1 MLLSE
6 ILILLSLFDQSFV
19 LSPHGSLIGTFWF
32 IQTEPQLIVG
42 SFFCYWFVEYF
53 SFVWIWVIVLAL
65 LLGIEF
71 ASRSSISKLLKLR
84 KKLQF
89 ILNLLSCVS
98 LSNLNCG
105 LICGLVA
112 LLIPWYDHKW
122 LWWIVLALLFGIEFA
137 SRGSNKQRKLLNL
150 RKKLQ
155 SIVNFPSSFELRF
168 DMWLRLHCWLQFDNI
183 SYIWSRKEFGS
194 DL

>member
-1 MLLSE
+1 M
-6 ILILLSLFDQSFV
+6 
-19 LSPHGSLIGTFWF
+19 
-32 IQTEPQLIVG
+32 
-42 SFFCYWFVEYF
+42 
-53 SFVWIWVIVLAL
+53 LAL

-122 LWWIVLALLFGIEFA
+122 L
-137 SRGSNKQRKLLNL
+137 
-150 RKKLQ
+150 
-155 SIVNFPSSFELRF
+155 
-168 DMWLRLHCWLQFDNI
+168 
-183 SYIWSRKEFGS
+183 
-194 DL
+194 